1 MSFRLPLSSEKSAE
15 SPRHFLPLLPGV
27 LLFIG
32 CSSEPSFSLLFLS
45 LLELSAMRQPSENVV
60 NVIYEYTQ
68 RLLTEE
74 GESLTR
80 IDNKIGI
87 FIGFSGILI
96 RLAYDLPHETYIS
109 FLFRCAI
116 CIFAVLSIATS
127 SLGLLSKPS
136 GNVVDPK
143 ELMDDKWFFEMTK
156 DDHKA
161 YITNGYIETL
171 DEFEKLLARRR
182 LVLAYVIIFFV
193 IASCLF
199 GFAVCIS

>member
-1 MSFRLPLSSEKSAE
+1 MLFPSPSEKSAE
-15 SPRHFLPLLPGV
+15 SPLQFLPFFPGV

-32 CSSEPSFSLLFLS
+32 CALFESSPPLFLFLS
-45 LLELSAMRQPSENVV
+45 LELSAMQKPSENVV

-96 RLAYDLPHETYIS
+96 RLAYDLPHETYVS
-109 FLFRCAI
+109 FLLRCGICLFAI
-116 CIFAVLSIATS
+116 PSIAVS

-136 GNVVDPK
+136 GNVADPK
-143 ELMDDKWFFEMTK
+143 ELMDDDWFFGMTK
-156 DDHKA
+156 EDHQT
-161 YITNGYIETL
+161 YIINGYIETL
-171 DEFEKLLARRR
+171 DEFEILLARRR
-182 LVLAYVIIFFV
+182 LVLAYVIISFV
-193 IASCLF
+193 IAGCLF
-199 GFAVCIS
+199 GLAVCIS

>member
-1 MSFRLPLSSEKSAE
+1 M
-15 SPRHFLPLLPGV
+15 H
-27 LLFIG
+27 
-32 CSSEPSFSLLFLS
+32 
-45 LLELSAMRQPSENVV
+45 QPSENVV
-60 NVIYEYTQ
+60 KTIYEYTQ

-80 IDNKIGI
+80 IDNKVGI

-96 RLAYDLPHETYIS
+96 RLAYDLPHQTFIL
-109 FLFRCAI
+109 FLLRCAV
-116 CIFAVLSIATS
+116 CIFAVLSIAVS

-143 ELMDDKWFFEMTK
+143 ELMSDDWFFEMEV
-156 DDHKA
+156 DDHQA

-171 DEFEKLLARRR
+171 DEFEILLAKRR
-182 LVLAYVIIFFV
+182 LVLAYVISFFV

-199 GFAVCIS
+199 GLAVCIS